1 MVFPF
6 GNPRRVYTRIKKLP
20 SNYLRELTNAL
31 NIVALYYTMRKYY
44 YYYYY
49 YYLSKELAS

>member
-49 YYLSKELAS
+49 LSKELAS